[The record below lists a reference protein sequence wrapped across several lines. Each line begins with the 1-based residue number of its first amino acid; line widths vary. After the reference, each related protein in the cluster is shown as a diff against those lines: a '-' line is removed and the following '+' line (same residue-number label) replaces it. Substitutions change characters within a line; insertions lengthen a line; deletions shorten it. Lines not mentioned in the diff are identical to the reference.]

1 MTSQLMI
8 GLVIFALII
17 IGFLSR
23 KFPMAWVS
31 MTGFVLMTV
40 FGVLD
45 TKTALTYFGK
55 DTWIVISGLCIVG
68 AAFSKTTYV
77 GKIAV
82 WLAKRC
88 DGSTIKI
95 TACYVLIE
103 VILAQFI
110 SSIIAFFSMVYPLAI
125 ASCKKMKI
133 SPSRLIYSLGI
144 IAMSTSY
151 MIPATSAVAMAERLR
166 PLFASYG
173 MEQYA
178 DFNINYWCLSRCI
191 LAAIVIPIAIFYLPK
206 HMPDRIPVEDVED
219 TMVSAEGMLQNE
231 QVYTPFQEKV
241 VGIVFAL
248 ICLGFA
254 FNAQINKI
262 VAMPIWLITL
272 VGVMIII
279 GVGAMRGKELYCNM
293 GINVVFLAMGASA
306 VGAGIAN
313 CGAADLIG
321 SALIQIFGTHPNG
334 YMFGFVLF
342 IVTCALAQF
351 ITNPPVAWTFI
362 PIAIIACKA
371 FGANPLGP
379 VFLIMSSTMCGF
391 CLPTASVTASTMI
404 GVGGY
409 ELSDMV
415 KKGIP
420 ICLIASIL
428 YTAIIMTVFPF
439 Y

>member
-1 MTSQLMI
+1 MTTQLTI
-8 GLVIFALII
+8 GLIIFALMIA
-17 IGFLSR
+17 GFLSR
-23 KFPMAWVS
+23 KFPMAWVA
-31 MTGFVLMTV
+31 MTGFVLMTL

-45 TKTALTYFGK
+45 IETALSYFGK

-68 AAFSKTTYV
+68 SAFSKTTYV

-82 WLAKRC
+82 WLAKKC
-88 DGSTIKI
+88 DGSLIKI

-125 ASCKKMKI
+125 ASCKRMKV
-133 SPSRLIYSLGI
+133 SPSRLIYPLGI
-144 IAMSTSY
+144 VAMSSCY
-151 MIPATSAVAMAERLR
+151 IIPATSAVAMAERLR
-166 PLFASYG
+166 PLFTSYG

-178 DFNINYWCLSRCI
+178 GFDIKLWCLSRLI
-191 LAAIVIPIAIFYLPK
+191 MAAIIIPISIFYLPK
-206 HMPDRIPVEDVED
+206 HLPDRIPVSDVGD
-219 TMVSAEGMLQNE
+219 TDISAEGQFQNKK
-231 QVYTPFQEKV
+231 VYTLFQERV
-241 VGIVFAL
+241 VAIVFIL
-248 ICLGFA
+248 ICLGFV
-254 FNAQINKI
+254 FNAQINK
-262 VAMPIWLITL
+262 VVTMPIWLITL
-272 VGVMIII
+272 AGVMVII

-321 SALIQIFGTHPNG
+321 NALVKVFGEHPNG
-334 YMFGFVLF
+334 YIFGFVLF
-342 IVTCALAQF
+342 VVTCALAQF

-379 VFLIMSSTMCGF
+379 VFLIMSSTMAGF
-391 CLPTASVTASTMI
+391 CLPTASVTSATAMD
-404 GVGGY
+404 VGRY

-415 KKGIP
+415 KQGVP
-420 ICLIASIL
+420 ICLVASVL
-428 YTAIIMTVFPF
+428 YTAVIMTIFPF